1 MTATSDRSVI
11 PAAVPTRQ
19 GSADRSASAAAADDV
34 VRDEVAVI
42 VGATGSVGSAV
53 TRRCADR
60 GLAVLAVGR
69 NQDTLADLA
78 GEVDGVEPCP
88 ADIADDTSMAAIRDG
103 VGDRRVRLALLCAGL
118 PVRGSV
124 TTIEPDLL
132 AVGTNVKVSGTV
144 RLFQAVRG
152 QMGPGC
158 RFAAMAGTLGIE
170 PGASEA
176 GPGAVNAALLNLVK
190 QISHN
195 SAEHGFTVHALVPGP
210 MDTPRLRDIARAI
223 ADEEGVD
230 FDEVWARYQGR
241 TSLGRL
247 PTVDEVAW
255 AVEMLLA
262 PEADILHGT
271 VLHLDAGGL
280 KSPT

>member
-1 MTATSDRSVI
+1 MSGAA
-11 PAAVPTRQ
+11 PAV
-19 GSADRSASAAAADDV
+19 SAEQSGGASAEAAD
-34 VRDEVAVI
+34 VAVI
-42 VGATGSVGSAV
+42 VGATGSVGGAV
-53 TRRCADR
+53 TRKMAAR
-60 GLAVLAVGR
+60 GLSVIAVGR
-69 NQDTLADLA
+69 TETDLA
-78 GEVDGVEPCP
+78 QLAAEVDGVEPCV
-88 ADIADDTSMAAIRDG
+88 ADIADDSSMDAIRAA
-103 VGDRRVRLALLCAGL
+103 VGDRTVRFALLCAGL

-124 TTIEPDLL
+124 VTIEPDLL

-144 RLFQAVRG
+144 RLFQAVRES
-152 QMGPGC
+152 MGPGC

-190 QISHN
+190 QISYN
-195 SAEHGFTVHALVPGP
+195 SSEQGFTVHALVPGP

-223 ADEEGVD
+223 ADEEGVE
-230 FDEVWARYQGR
+230 FDKVWARYQGR

-255 AVEMLLA
+255 AVDTLLA

-280 KSPT
+280 KGPS